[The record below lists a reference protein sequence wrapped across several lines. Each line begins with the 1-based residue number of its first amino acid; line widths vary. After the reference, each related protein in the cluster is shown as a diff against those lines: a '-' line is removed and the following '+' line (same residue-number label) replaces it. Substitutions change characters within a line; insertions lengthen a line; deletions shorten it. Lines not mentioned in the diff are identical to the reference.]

1 MSALSIDVG
10 GTSFKVAIVDGG
22 RILTQD
28 RLPHTSEPGDL
39 ERLTEFCNGLM
50 DRVDPDQRPTS
61 AGMSLPG
68 IIDQSTGAM
77 VSAHDKVSYMLGMDL
92 RTWMS
97 DTFGMPA
104 AVENDARA
112 ALWGEVGYGA
122 GRGEKDV
129 LVLTF
134 GTGIGVAAL
143 VDGKALHGPHEHGA
157 ILGGHQQIN
166 PFLGRICTCGA
177 RGCLEAEASGW
188 SMPAVVREWPGIEAS
203 PLGALDKA
211 TFSDVSSQAYAGDPL
226 ALQITEQCARIWG
239 VGIVNLVHVLDPE
252 VVVLSGGLMNA
263 ADLMIDTIRKEVDE
277 RIWAIWGRPRI
288 EVAADVY
295 ASATLGMAYLA
306 EHAAD

>member
-1 MSALSIDVG
+1 MSALAIDVG
-10 GTSFKVAIVDGG
+10 GTSFKVAIVADGQ
-22 RILTQD
+22 ILIQD
-28 RLPHTSEPGDL
+28 RLSHTSEPGDL
-39 ERLTEFCNGLM
+39 DRLTEFCNGLM
-50 DRVDPDQRPTS
+50 DRVDPDQRPTTV
-61 AGMSLPG
+61 GMSLPG
-68 IIDQSTGAM
+68 IIDQRTGAM
-77 VSAHDKVSYMLGMDL
+77 VSAHDKVGYMLGMDL

-122 GRGEKDV
+122 GCGEKDI

-177 RGCLEAEASGW
+177 RGCLEAEACGW

-203 PLGALDKA
+203 PLGTLDKA
-211 TFSDVSSQAYAGDPL
+211 TFSDVASQAYAGDPL
-226 ALQITEQCARIWG
+226 ALEITEHCARVWG
-239 VGIVNLVHVLDPE
+239 VGIVNLVHVLDPD

-306 EHAAD
+306 EHATA